1 MYRAA
6 LGPTSLKPFRLP
18 RTILFLLLVAGR
30 KPRPVP
36 KSAAFPH
43 KDDKLPFCLANLPS
57 LWLFVPLHLLPSVFT
72 GLQLFETLFSLAPC
86 TQLRVHFSLTFSSL
100 LGYGLYMPSFS
111 TPHPFLMKTLVDL
124 WNTYNKAK
132 LWYTSHLKWPFH
144 FQCIRFLR
152 GGDVFSNIWTKF
164 AILLQKMTESVEKNI
179 KKYRR
184 LDEIMAKPK

>member
-1 MYRAA
+1 MVSCCGQDLPTSLPVHPVIHLCDTEQQSAICAAKPKMYRAA

-30 KPRPVP
+30 KPRPIP
-36 KSAAFPH
+36 KSTAFPH

-86 TQLRVHFSLTFSSL
+86 TQLRAHFSLTFSSL

-111 TPHPFLMKTLVDL
+111 TPHPFLMKTLVKF
-124 WNTYNKAK
+124 TYNK
-132 LWYTSHLKWPFH
+132 S
-144 FQCIRFLR
+144 
-152 GGDVFSNIWTKF
+152 
-164 AILLQKMTESVEKNI
+164 
-179 KKYRR
+179 
-184 LDEIMAKPK
+184 KP